1 MSVNKIIKEN
11 LKQGELKNG
20 LKYILNNDNSYKSTS
35 IFMFVRVGSKHE
47 KEKEFGMAHFLEHL
61 LFKGTKK
68 FKSNIDL
75 NKEIDNLTG
84 TTNAST
90 GKNFTNYYIKLPT
103 ENLLKGLVVLKE
115 MVFESIIETKEFI
128 KEKDVVIEEM
138 NKTFEDSES
147 FIEDVLPYYLFK
159 NHNLEHYIIGSK
171 KSIKEMKRNEIMKF
185 YKKYYIPSNCLLIIS
200 GNFEKDIEN
209 HIPKIFN
216 IKNNDVINHNYK
228 PYNFKHQMKIIS
240 NYREHFQITIGIAF
254 PLFNCYDNRKY
265 CLDILMSYLDGN
277 MTSQLWINL
286 REKNPLVYDSDA
298 EYELFE
304 EGGIFYIK
312 YSLEKKNVFKSIEE
326 VYKIIEKLKKEKIP
340 VKEFK
345 RFQKNTILNLNIDRE
360 DNTEVCNFYGENY
373 IFGNKLIT
381 YQDVINEYN
390 NCTNESLYDLANYIF
405 DYNKCIVV
413 QLGDIDKKDF
423 KKKVEKIIKIN

>member
-1 MSVNKIIKEN
+1 MSQNEIIKEK
-11 LKQGELKNG
+11 LKKGKLKNG
-20 LKYILNNDNSYKSTS
+20 LQYILNQDNSYKSTS
-35 IFMFVRVGSKHE
+35 IFIFVRVGSKHE
-47 KEKEFGMAHFLEHL
+47 NKKEFGMAHFLEHL

-68 FKSNIDL
+68 FKSNIIL

-103 ENLLKGLVVLKE
+103 DNLQKGLIVLKE

-138 NKTFEDSES
+138 NKTFDDSES

-159 NHNLEHYIIGSK
+159 SHDLEHYIIGSK
-171 KSIKEMKRNEIMKF
+171 KSIKEMKRNDIIKF

-200 GNFEKDIEN
+200 GNFKNEIEN
-209 HIPKIFN
+209 DIPKIFN
-216 IKNNDVINHNYK
+216 IKNNDEISHIYE
-228 PYNFKHQMKIIS
+228 PYNFNHQMKIIS

-265 CLDILMSYLDGN
+265 CLDILMAYLDGN

-286 REKNPLVYDSDA
+286 REKNPLVYHSDA

-304 EGGIFYIK
+304 EGGIFL
-312 YSLEKKNVFKSIEE
+312 SLIH
-326 VYKIIEKLKKEKIP
+326 I
-340 VKEFK
+340 
-345 RFQKNTILNLNIDRE
+345 
-360 DNTEVCNFYGENY
+360 
-373 IFGNKLIT
+373 
-381 YQDVINEYN
+381 
-390 NCTNESLYDLANYIF
+390 
-405 DYNKCIVV
+405 
-413 QLGDIDKKDF
+413 
-423 KKKVEKIIKIN
+423 

>member
-1 MSVNKIIKEN
+1 MSQNKIIKEK
-11 LKQGELKNG
+11 LKKGKLKNG
-20 LKYILNNDNSYKSTS
+20 LQYILNQDNSYKSTS
-35 IFMFVRVGSKHE
+35 IFIFVRVGSKHE

-68 FKSNIDL
+68 FKSNIIL

-103 ENLLKGLVVLKE
+103 DNLQKGLIVLKE

-138 NKTFEDSES
+138 NKTFDDSES

-159 NHNLEHYIIGSK
+159 GHDLEHYIIGSK
-171 KSIKEMKRNEIMKF
+171 KSVKDMKRSEIMKF
-185 YKKYYIPSNCLLIIS
+185 YKKYYIPSNCLLIIT
-200 GNFEKDIEN
+200 GNFKNEIEN
-209 HIPKIFN
+209 DIPKIFN
-216 IKNNDVINHNYK
+216 IKNNDEISHIYE
-228 PYNFKHQMKIIS
+228 PYIFKHQMKIIS

-265 CLDILMSYLDGN
+265 CLDILMAYLDGN

-312 YSLEKKNVFKSIEE
+312 YSLDKKNVFKSIEE
-326 VYKIIEKLKKEKIP
+326 VYKIIEKLKKEKISA
-340 VKEFK
+340 KEFK

-381 YQDVINEYN
+381 YQDVIDKYN
-390 NCTNESLYDLANYIF
+390 NCTNKLLYDLANYIF
-405 DYNKCIVV
+405 DYNKCIIV
-413 QLGDIDKKDF
+413 QLGDIDKKTF
-423 KKKVEKIIKIN
+423 KNKVNKIFNFD